1 MGGTEHAAGRAL
13 SFANGKLPLPK
24 VLSTGFCMYVTD

>member
-24 VLSTGFCMYVTD
+24 VLSTGFCTYVTD